1 MLEFSILGQS
11 TSLLEIA
18 GLVTGIISVWLT
30 VRQNILCFPT
40 GIINVLIYAFLF
52 SSNGIRLY
60 ADAFLQI
67 VYLILLIYG
76 WIRWKKNKIEINF
89 PISINSFF
97 LIRLLVFCI
106 PLFLILGL
114 FLVNYTNA
122 SLPWLDALLT
132 VISLAAQW
140 MIAKKM
146 IENWILWIVVNTI
159 YIPMYIYKGLHLT
172 SILYFIF
179 LLLAIKGFGEWKKLS
194 KKTITT

>member
-52 SSNGIRLY
+52 SSSGIRLY

>member
-18 GLVTGIISVWLT
+18 GLITGIASVWLT
-30 VRQNILCFPT
+30 VRQNILCFPI

-97 LIRLLVFCI
+97 LTRLLVFCI
-106 PLFLILGL
+106 PSFFILGL
-114 FLVNYTNA
+114 FLAYFTNA

-146 IENWILWIVVNTI
+146 IENWALWIVVNII
-159 YIPMYIYKGLHLT
+159 YVPMYIYKGLHLT

-179 LLLAIKGFGEWKKLS
+179 LLLAFKGLSEWKKLS
-194 KKTITT
+194 TNTHIT

>member
-18 GLVTGIISVWLT
+18 GLITGIISVWLT

-52 SSNGIRLY
+52 SSSGIRLY

>member
-11 TSLLEIA
+11 TSLIEIA
-18 GLVTGIISVWLT
+18 GLLTGIASVWLT
-30 VRQNILCFPT
+30 VRQDILCFPI

-67 VYLILLIYG
+67 IYLILLIYG

-97 LIRLLVFCI
+97 LTRLLVFCI
-106 PLFLILGL
+106 PAFFILGL
-114 FLVNYTNA
+114 FLANYTNA

-132 VISLAAQW
+132 IISLAAQW

-146 IENWILWIVVNTI
+146 IENWALWIAVNI
-159 YIPMYIYKGLHLT
+159 VYVPLYIYKGLHLT
-172 SILYFIF
+172 AILYFIF
-179 LLLAIKGFGEWKKLS
+179 LVLAFKGLSEWKKLS
-194 KKTITT
+194 KKINPI

>member
-1 MLEFSILGQS
+1 MLEFSILGQP

-18 GLVTGIISVWLT
+18 GLLTGIASVWLT
-30 VRQNILCFPT
+30 VRQDILCFPI

-67 VYLILLIYG
+67 IYLILLIYG

-97 LIRLLVFCI
+97 LTRLLVFCI
-106 PLFLILGL
+106 PAFFILGL
-114 FLVNYTNA
+114 FLANYTNA
-122 SLPWLDALLT
+122 SLPWLDAILT
-132 VISLAAQW
+132 IISLAAQW

-146 IENWILWIVVNTI
+146 IENWALWIAVNI
-159 YIPMYIYKGLHLT
+159 VYVPLYIYKGLHLT
-172 SILYFIF
+172 AILYFIF
-179 LLLAIKGFGEWKKLS
+179 LLLAFKGLSEWKKLS
-194 KKTITT
+194 KKINPI

>member
-18 GLVTGIISVWLT
+18 GLITGIASVWLT
-30 VRQNILCFPT
+30 VRQNILCFPI

-97 LIRLLVFCI
+97 LTRLLVFCI
-106 PLFLILGL
+106 PAFFILGL
-114 FLVNYTNA
+114 FLAYFTNA
-122 SLPWLDALLT
+122 SLPWLDGLLT

-146 IENWILWIVVNTI
+146 IENWALWIVVNII
-159 YIPMYIYKGLHLT
+159 YVPLYIYKGLHLT

-179 LLLAIKGFGEWKKLS
+179 LLLAFKGLSEWKKLS
-194 KKTITT
+194 KNTHTI